1 MELID
6 EEAIEHEASEVA
18 DVITVSQGLVTVAPK
33 GELEPAEL
41 IERADGA
48 LYEAKRTGRN
58 RVVEA
63 SLNP

>member
-48 LYEAKRTGRN
+48 CTRPREQGATGW
-58 RVVEA
+58 
-63 SLNP
+63 